1 MIMETDARNNIPN
14 INLFTTKQNM
24 DTPLITEQAEDTA
37 AINSGELEVDSDANE
52 DPNREKLLDDAAE
65 SFLDSLSR

>member
-37 AINSGELEVDSDANE
+37 AINGGELEVDSDANE
-52 DPNREKLLDDAAE
+52 DPNREKLLDVAAE

>member
-37 AINSGELEVDSDANE
+37 AINGGELEVDSDANE

>member
-1 MIMETDARNNIPN
+1 
-14 INLFTTKQNM
+14 M

-37 AINSGELEVDSDANE
+37 AINGGELEVDSDANE
-52 DPNREKLLDDAAE
+52 DPHREKLLDDAAE